1 MPEYSITENEM
12 CEIIECISEG
22 YIIEE
27 LYAGEI
33 MYIKMCN
40 KKRRPSDSMTVF
52 AALALNSYEFCHP
65 HLQAYSRK
73 PQLRQI
79 LLPW

>member
-33 MYIKMCN
+33 MYVN
-40 KKRRPSDSMTVF
+40 YHTP
-52 AALALNSYEFCHP
+52 
-65 HLQAYSRK
+65 
-73 PQLRQI
+73 
-79 LLPW
+79 